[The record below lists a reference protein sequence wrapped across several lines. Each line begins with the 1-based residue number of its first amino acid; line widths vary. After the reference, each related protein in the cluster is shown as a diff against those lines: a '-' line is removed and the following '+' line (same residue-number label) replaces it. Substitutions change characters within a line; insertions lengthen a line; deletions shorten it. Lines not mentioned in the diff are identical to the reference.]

1 MGGSRCSTASRMK
14 GFFIQMVEG
23 LHVINKKGPSTE
35 EGILGAGRCF
45 QIQRKTPLSALG
57 FSKVPSIC

>member
-1 MGGSRCSTASRMK
+1 MK
-14 GFFIQMVEG
+14 GFYIQMVEG
-23 LHVINKKGPSTE
+23 LHGARVLQLKKESWV
-35 EGILGAGRCF
+35 AGRCF